1 MNNIAYS
8 VPDATGHYPRV
19 IRSLLERDLGR
30 YPVVVLVGARQ
41 VGKST
46 ICRALAERHGMARLN
61 LDNQDTRQQ
70 AIEDPS
76 GLLASVG
83 DSGAFIDEIQ
93 RAPGLFLAI
102 KAVVDRMPNRA
113 GQYLLSG
120 SAQTELTTATGD
132 SLLGRAAYRTL
143 RPLTLGE
150 LRYQEEHSGWSFLFS
165 GADDAVIEELER
177 RAELGGVLDW
187 KESVATGGFP
197 RVVATFPDAR
207 TDQLNQYLRVFA
219 TRDIRE
225 LVNVASAGQF
235 ERFLRLVGVR
245 TGQELNLN
253 GMAGDLG
260 LKVATLR
267 RWFGALE
274 DAFLVERI
282 PPWSGNL
289 GNRLIKSPK
298 AFMVDSALAMAAAR
312 SDEPTGFH
320 LENLLATDMR
330 VWQELAS
337 HRVVHHWRIANGPE
351 VDFVLEERGKLV
363 AVEVKTAGEVG
374 KREAKHLQRFRSEYG
389 ATARLL
395 LVSSDPR
402 IRALEPGLIAAPWW
416 AVV

>member
-8 VPDATGHYPRV
+8 LPDATPRYPRV
-19 IRSLLERDLGR
+19 MRSLLERDLSV
-30 YPVVVLVGARQ
+30 YPVVAVVGARQ

-46 ICRALAERHGMARLN
+46 LCRELAEERGMARLS

-76 GLLASVG
+76 GLLASAG
-83 DSGAFIDEIQ
+83 NNGAFIDEIQ

-102 KAVVDRMPNRA
+102 KAVVDRQPDRPA
-113 GQYLLSG
+113 QYLLSG
-120 SAQTELTTATGD
+120 SAQTELTAATGD

-150 LRYQEEHSGWSFLFS
+150 LRYQEAHTGWGFLFD
-165 GADDAVIEELER
+165 GDDAAVLAELEG
-177 RAELGGVLDW
+177 RAELGGALDW
-187 KESVATGGFP
+187 KESVAVGGFP
-197 RVVATFPDAR
+197 RVVSLLPDAR
-207 TDQLNQYLRVFA
+207 ADQLNQYLRVFA

-260 LKVATLR
+260 LKVPTLR
-267 RWFGALE
+267 RWFGAME

-289 GNRLIKSPK
+289 GSRLIKSPK
-298 AFMVDSALAMAAAR
+298 AFMVDSALALAAAR

-330 VWQELAS
+330 VWQELAP
-337 HRVVHHWRIANGPE
+337 HRAVHHWRITNGPE

-363 AVEVKTAGEVG
+363 AVEVKAADEVG
-374 KREAKHLQRFRSEYG
+374 QREARHLKRFRTEYG

-402 IRALEPGLIAAPWW
+402 IRLLEPGLIAAPWW

>member
-1 MNNIAYS
+1 
-8 VPDATGHYPRV
+8 
-19 IRSLLERDLGR
+19 
-30 YPVVVLVGARQ
+30 
-41 VGKST
+41 
-46 ICRALAERHGMARLN
+46 MARLS

-70 AIEDPS
+70 AVEDPS
-76 GLLASVG
+76 GLLASAG
-83 DSGAFIDEIQ
+83 DTGAFIDEIQ

-102 KAVVDRMPNRA
+102 KAVVDRHPSRPA
-113 GQYLLSG
+113 QYLLSG
-120 SAQTELTTATGD
+120 SAQTELTAATGD

-150 LRYQEEHSGWSFLFS
+150 LRYQDAHTGWSFLFD
-165 GADDAVIEELER
+165 GDDEAALTELKG
-177 RAELGGVLDW
+177 RAELGGALDW
-187 KESVATGGFP
+187 KESVAVGGFP
-197 RVVATFPDAR
+197 RVVSLLPDAR
-207 TDQLNQYLRVFA
+207 ADQLNQYLRVFA

-225 LVNVASAGQF
+225 LVNVASSGQF

-253 GMAGDLG
+253 GMAGELG
-260 LKVATLR
+260 LKVPTLR
-267 RWFGALE
+267 RWFGAME

-298 AFMVDSALAMAAAR
+298 VFMVDSALALAAAR

-337 HRVVHHWRIANGPE
+337 NRRAVHHWRIANGPE
-351 VDFVLEERGKLV
+351 VDFVLEESGKLV
-363 AVEVKTAGEVG
+363 AVEVKASAEVDQ
-374 KREAKHLQRFRSEYG
+374 REARHLKRFRSEYG

-402 IRALEPGLIAAPWW
+402 IRVLEPGLIAAPWW

>member
-1 MNNIAYS
+1 M
-8 VPDATGHYPRV
+8 
-19 IRSLLERDLGR
+19 RSLLERDLGV
-30 YPVVVLVGARQ
+30 YPVVAVVGARQ

-46 ICRALAERHGMARLN
+46 LCRELAEVRGMVRLN

-70 AIEDPS
+70 ALEDPS
-76 GLLASVG
+76 GLLASAG
-83 DSGAFIDEIQ
+83 DNGAFIDEIQ

-102 KAVVDRMPNRA
+102 KAVVDSHPNRPA
-113 GQYLLSG
+113 QYLLSG
-120 SAQTELTTATGD
+120 SAQTELTAATGD

-150 LRYQEEHSGWSFLFS
+150 LRYQEAHTGWSFLFD
-165 GADDAVIEELER
+165 GDDDAVLDELER
-177 RAELGGVLDW
+177 RAALGGVLDW
-187 KESVATGGFP
+187 KESVAVGGFP
-197 RVVATFPDAR
+197 RVVASLPDAR
-207 TDQLNQYLRVFA
+207 ADQLNQYLRVFA

-253 GMAGDLG
+253 GMAGELG
-260 LKVATLR
+260 LKVPTLR
-267 RWFGALE
+267 RWFGAME

-298 AFMVDSALAMAAAR
+298 AFMVDSALALAAAR

-337 HRVVHHWRIANGPE
+337 HRAVHHWRIANGPE
-351 VDFVLEERGKLV
+351 VDFVLEERAKLV
-363 AVEVKTAGEVG
+363 AVEVKAAGEVG
-374 KREAKHLQRFRSEYG
+374 KREAKHLKRFRSDYSV
-389 ATARLL
+389 TTRLL

-402 IRALEPGLIAAPWW
+402 IRVLEPGLIAAPWW